1 MWLNETPVEN
11 NSKLKKIIS
20 LYNEIIPYIN
30 CTDVWI
36 PGQNISNIKRCIIGG
51 DGNIIWDQWDYLE
64 TTHED
69 MIKKMQNE
77 WILEKN
83 ISLLHCTVL
92 VFDNDKHFI
101 ISTDNIQNCKIP
113 NNVLELSFILKEL
126 WKVES
131 KSWKSYA
138 SIVNNI
144 LTQIQKEEVNYFV
157 NHRNLVSN
165 DLFGTLWQ

>member
-1 MWLNETPVEN
+1 MWLNETPGEN

-69 MIKKMQNE
+69 MIKKLQNE
-77 WILEKN
+77 WILDKN
-83 ISLLHCTVL
+83 MSLLHCTVL

-131 KSWKSYA
+131 K
-138 SIVNNI
+138 V
-144 LTQIQKEEVNYFV
+144 FV
-157 NHRNLVSN
+157 LGCT
-165 DLFGTLWQ
+165 LTLWYTSRWTRLPRCARLYRANENLHG